1 MADIY
6 EHIATSTLSSSASYV
21 EFTSISADYEFL
33 QVRCVAKTDRGSVA
47 SDAMAL
53 TFNSGSNY
61 NQQTMYAH
69 TSSSAVSERF
79 SQSNIEIFR
88 AGATGAAGTNE
99 FGGAIIDIGGYADS
113 DRKTS
118 VRQYGGF
125 LRDASTSNDAIIGL
139 AGGLWTST
147 AVVTSLK
154 LAPMD
159 GSNFVSGSEFSLYGW
174 RNS

>member
-6 EHIATSTLSSSASYV
+6 EHIATQTLSSSAASV
-21 EFTSISADYEFL
+21 EFTSIPATYEFL
-33 QVRCVAKTDRGSVA
+33 QVRLVAKTDRGSVA
-47 SDAMAL
+47 SDSIELSFNTGSSYHDQAIL
-53 TFNSGSNY
+53 GQQSTDTF
-61 NQQTMYAH
+61 
-69 TSSSAVSERF
+69 SERF
-79 SQSNIEIFR
+79 SQGNIEIFR

-99 FGGAIIDIGGYADS
+99 FGGAIIDVGGYADS

-118 VRQYGGF
+118 SRHHGGF
-125 LRDASTSNDAIIGL
+125 LRNAGTSNDALVGL
-139 AGGLWTST
+139 GGGIWTST

-174 RNS
+174 RNA